1 MISYYPQDSQEGPLT
16 REIIYIQ
23 NQKNEELRRS
33 QDALRSQSVAKIESC
48 LAENKFKQKKA
59 SMINNNIPESL
70 KEKYNKVGKLFFN
83 TIKDELNNEKF
94 NVRLS
99 YYRILS
105 DNSRSETKNAYE
117 YSYSSQKPKNKVKY
131 MN

>member
-33 QDALRSQSVAKIESC
+33 QDALRSQSVSKIESC

-70 KEKYNKVGKLFFN
+70 KEKYNKVG
-83 TIKDELNNEKF
+83 
-94 NVRLS
+94 
-99 YYRILS
+99 
-105 DNSRSETKNAYE
+105 
-117 YSYSSQKPKNKVKY
+117 
-131 MN
+131 

>member
-1 MISYYPQDSQEGPLT
+1 MT

-105 DNSRSETKNAYE
+105 DNSRSEAKNAYE
-117 YSYSSQKPKNKVKY
+117 YSYS
-131 MN
+131 